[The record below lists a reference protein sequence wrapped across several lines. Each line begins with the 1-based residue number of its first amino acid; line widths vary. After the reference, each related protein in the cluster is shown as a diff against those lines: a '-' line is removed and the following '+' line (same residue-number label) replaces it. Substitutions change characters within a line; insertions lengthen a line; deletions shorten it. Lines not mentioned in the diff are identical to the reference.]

1 MISILIKNKF
11 SAKFLTNQ
19 YLVMDRHPQQ
29 IKRERQDK
37 KRRANNIAQMSKLKT
52 AIKKVASATNH
63 EKAEVDYRVAVKQI
77 DKAASKGLI
86 KKNTAARRK
95 SRITR
100 HLNSLTQ

>member
-1 MISILIKNKF
+1 
-11 SAKFLTNQ
+11 
-19 YLVMDRHPQQ
+19 MDRHPQQ

-37 KRRANNIAQMSKLKT
+37 KRRASNIAQMSNLKT
-52 AIKKVASATNH
+52 AIKKVTSATDH

-100 HLNSLTQ
+100 HLNSLTK

>member
-1 MISILIKNKF
+1 
-11 SAKFLTNQ
+11 
-19 YLVMDRHPQQ
+19 MDRHPQQ

-52 AIKKVASATNH
+52 AIKKVTSATDH
-63 EKAEVDYRVAVKQI
+63 EKAEVDYRIAVKQI
-77 DKAASKGLI
+77 DKAANKCLI

-100 HLNSLTQ
+100 HLNSLTK

>member
-1 MISILIKNKF
+1 MIKNKF
-11 SAKFLTNQ
+11 PVKFLTNK
-19 YLVMDRHPQQ
+19 YLFMDRHPQQ

-37 KRRANNIAQMSKLKT
+37 KRRVINIAQMSKLKT
-52 AIKKVASATNH
+52 AIKKVTLATNS
-63 EKAEVDYRVAVKQI
+63 EKAEVDYREAVKQI

-100 HLNSLTQ
+100 HLNSLTK

>member
-1 MISILIKNKF
+1 
-11 SAKFLTNQ
+11 
-19 YLVMDRHPQQ
+19 MDRHPQQ

-37 KRRANNIAQMSKLKT
+37 KRRASNIAQMSKLKT
-52 AIKKVASATNH
+52 AIKKVTSATDH
-63 EKAEVDYRVAVKQI
+63 EKAEVDYRAAVKQI

-100 HLNSLTQ
+100 YLNSLTK